1 MLDLDH
7 QNPDPQVAERHD
19 GEGDDEVNHHHRD
32 GVWRAHRLG
41 KGTWVNPGVVLQGA
55 NKEVWHN
62 CHHSEYPGQAE
73 IAAGVLQVEELVVPQ
88 AVADVAVA
96 VDGDGRDVENGPD
109 DT

>member
-32 GVWRAHRLG
+32 GVRRAHRLG
-41 KGTWVNPGVVLQGA
+41 KGARVNPGVVLQGA
-55 NKEVWHN
+55 DKEVWHN
-62 CHHSEYPGQAE
+62 CHHGEYPGQAE